1 MNVTGIIAEYNPFHN
16 GHAFHIE
23 ETRKNTGADYCIA
36 VISGSFVQRG
46 APALV
51 NKYDRTK
58 MALEHGIDL
67 VIELPVIAATSS
79 AETFAQ
85 GGVCLLDSLG
95 VVSHISF
102 GAEANTTS
110 DIDMLDKL
118 ADFFA
123 FEPPAFQKYK
133 IRMQFSSCPGKSSCS
148 LFAAD
153 GFRFDEYRHSCS
165 ASTIACFS
173 E

>member
-1 MNVTGIIAEYNPFHN
+1 
-16 GHAFHIE
+16 
-23 ETRKNTGADYCIA
+23 
-36 VISGSFVQRG
+36 
-46 APALV
+46 
-51 NKYDRTK
+51 

-123 FEPPAFQKYK
+123 FEPPAFQKYLDLELK
-133 IRMQFSSCPGKSSCS
+133 SGCSFPAARAKQLFFVCSRWLSIR
-148 LFAAD
+148 
-153 GFRFDEYRHSCS
+153 
-165 ASTIACFS
+165 
-173 E
+173 

>member
-1 MNVTGIIAEYNPFHN
+1 MKIGAIIAEYNPFHN

-23 ETRKNTGADYCIA
+23 ETRKNTDADYCIA

-79 AETFAQ
+79 AETFDK
-85 GGVCLLDSLG
+85 GGVCLLDRIG
-95 VVSHISF
+95 VVSPISF
-102 GAEANTTS
+102 GAEAKQN
-110 DIDMLDKL
+110 
-118 ADFFA
+118 
-123 FEPPAFQKYK
+123 
-133 IRMQFSSCPGKSSCS
+133 
-148 LFAAD
+148 
-153 GFRFDEYRHSCS
+153 
-165 ASTIACFS
+165 
-173 E
+173 